1 MPTFLRCI
9 SLLWLTASVSGVVC
23 AELPVSTLSTG
34 DLIILRS
41 TADQLTPVLA
51 GERAAGDF
59 KAPSRTKFKVNLDEG
74 GELTMVVKDVPCE
87 PVKASSPSAAASAA
101 GAVAPAASAAASS
114 VTVARATRVSQTV
127 SSITVSDEDCKLT
140 PLVVE
145 GRSYT
150 MNAKHLEKFG
160 FRRLGFIYGGL
171 IIPYKYFR
179 HDKSLEPGTTMGPFL
194 GYRFGQTGWGVSVIA
209 SYAVSDIK
217 VKVKDGTELK
227 ERTFFA
233 LSRGLGFMFDVTK
246 SETPFRAGI
255 MWGRDRVGSNNVD
268 VYPHD
273 GRTWVA
279 AQLGW
284 EFGR

>member
-1 MPTFLRCI
+1 MPTFLRCV
-9 SLLWLTASVSGVVC
+9 SLLWLTASVSGVVR
-23 AELPVSTLSTG
+23 AELPASTLSTG

-41 TADQLTPVLA
+41 TADKLTPVLE
-51 GERAAGDF
+51 GEGTEATF
-59 KAPSRTKFKVNLDEG
+59 KAPSRTKFKVNQDLNG
-74 GELTMVVKDVPCE
+74 TLTMVVKDVPCE
-87 PVKASSPSAAASAA
+87 PVKAPSPSPAASVASAA
-101 GAVAPAASAAASS
+101 APAASAAASA
-114 VTVARATRVSQTV
+114 VTVAPITRISQTL

-150 MNAKHLEKFG
+150 MAASRLEQFG

-209 SYAVSDIK
+209 TYAVSDIK

-233 LSRGLGFMFDVTK
+233 LSRGVGFMFDVTK
-246 SETPFRAGI
+246 SDTPFRAGI

>member
-1 MPTFLRCI
+1 MVFATRGLPIGALI
-9 SLLWLTASVSGVVC
+9 SLHALA
-23 AELPVSTLSTG
+23 AAAADLPESTLSTG

-41 TADQLTPVLA
+41 KADTFAPVLKEDI
-51 GERAAGDF
+51 GKTF
-59 KAPSRTKFKVNLDEG
+59 TAPPRTKLKVNRDKS
-74 GELTMVVKDVPCE
+74 GELTVVVKDVPC
-87 PVKASSPSAAASAA
+87 AQDDA
-101 GAVAPAASAAASS
+101 GKK
-114 VTVARATRVSQTV
+114 TVPMLSRTAQVF
-127 SSITVSDEDCKLT
+127 SSITVSPDDCAAPT
-140 PLVVE
+140 LVTE
-145 GRSYT
+145 GHTYKIKSEE
-150 MNAKHLEKFG
+150 LEQFG

-179 HDKSLEPGTTMGPFL
+179 HDKSLEPGTTIGPFL
-194 GYRFGQTGWGVSVIA
+194 GYRLGQTGWGVALVA
-209 SYAVSDIK
+209 TYAVTDIK
-217 VKVKDGTELK
+217 VKVVDGAELK

-233 LSRGLGFMFDVTK
+233 LSRGIGLMFDVTK

-255 MWGRDRVGSNNVD
+255 MWGKDRVGSNNVD

>member
-1 MPTFLRCI
+1 MALFPAPFPAPFLRRLPLCALL
-9 SLLWLTASVSGVVC
+9 SLHALAAS
-23 AELPVSTLSTG
+23 AADLPTSTLSTG

-41 TADQLTPVLA
+41 MADKFEPVLKVDEA
-51 GERAAGDF
+51 RGRGAVFAA
-59 KAPSRTKFKVNLDEG
+59 PPRTKLKVNQDRNG
-74 GELTMVVKDVPCE
+74 TLTVVVKDVPC
-87 PVKASSPSAAASAA
+87 AQDAA
-101 GAVAPAASAAASS
+101 GTR
-114 VTVARATRVSQTV
+114 TVPVLSRTAQVF
-127 SSITVSDEDCKLT
+127 SSITVSPDDCAAS
-140 PLVVE
+140 PLVTE
-145 GRSYT
+145 GHAYT
-150 MNAKHLEKFG
+150 IKTEELEKFG

-179 HDKSLEPGTTMGPFL
+179 HDKSLEPGTTIGPFL
-194 GYRFGQTGWGVSVIA
+194 GYRLGQTGWGVALVA
-209 SYAVSDIK
+209 TYAVADIK
-217 VKVKDGTELK
+217 VKVVQGTELK

-233 LSRGLGFMFDVTK
+233 LSRGVGLMFDITK

-255 MWGRDRVGSNNVD
+255 MWGKDRVGSNNVD